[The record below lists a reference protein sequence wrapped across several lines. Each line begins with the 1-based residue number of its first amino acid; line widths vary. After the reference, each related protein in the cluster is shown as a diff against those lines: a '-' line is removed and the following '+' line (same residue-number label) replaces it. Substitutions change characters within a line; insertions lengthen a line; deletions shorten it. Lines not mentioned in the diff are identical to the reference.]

1 MTDIIDDDDEEEKNP
16 QMLRLFLDT
25 LMADVMKDPSILV
38 PYTAEM
44 KEEEDTLLEG
54 VTLD

>member
-1 MTDIIDDDDEEEKNP
+1 MTDIIDEDDEEEENP
-16 QMLRLFLDT
+16 QMLRLFLDA
-25 LMADVMKDPSILV
+25 LMADAMKDPCILV